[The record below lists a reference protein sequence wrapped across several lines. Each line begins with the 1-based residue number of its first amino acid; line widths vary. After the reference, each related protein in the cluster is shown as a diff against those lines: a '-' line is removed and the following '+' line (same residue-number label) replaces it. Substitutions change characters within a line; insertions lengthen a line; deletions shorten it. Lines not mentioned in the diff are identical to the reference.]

1 VFRLSN
7 LVVSIGRGS
16 YEARILEARIKQRIL
31 LQVCGG
37 TLMKKRIGW
46 LAGIL
51 MMAVASL
58 GAAAAQDNA
67 PSGAAHVVATSTTDT
82 ASSAATSTTVPQLQP
97 RDTRYRLCAG
107 DSFDVSFELSPEF
120 NQTVTVQPDGYVT
133 LKSVGDVRVLDQSVP
148 QLTQTL
154 REAYGKILNDPLIV
168 VVLKDFQKPYFIAD
182 GQLGHPGR
190 YDMRG
195 NLTLTEAVAIAG
207 GFTDNAKHSQ
217 VLLFRRVSDQWMS
230 AKIFNLKKMEKSG
243 DLHEDPLLHPGD
255 MLFVPKNALSKIKPF
270 LPYTGIGANAA
281 LVQP

>member
-1 VFRLSN
+1 
-7 LVVSIGRGS
+7 
-16 YEARILEARIKQRIL
+16 
-31 LQVCGG
+31 
-37 TLMKKRIGW
+37 MKKRIGW

-51 MMAVASL
+51 IVAIASL
-58 GAAAAQDNA
+58 GLAAAQENA
-67 PSGAAHVVATSTTDT
+67 QSGAVHIVSTSDT
-82 ASSAATSTTVPQLQP
+82 AANTAAPATPAPAPQLQP

-107 DSFDVSFELSPEF
+107 DSFDVTFELSPEF

-133 LKSVGDVRVLDQSVP
+133 LRSVGDVRVLDQSVP

-190 YDMRG
+190 YEMRG

-217 VLLFRRVSDQWMS
+217 VLLFRRVSDEWMS
-230 AKIFNLKKMEKSG
+230 AKIFNLKKMERKG

-281 LVQP
+281 LVTP